1 MPLSAAIEAL
11 RSHPRFS
18 AAMRQ
23 AAGSA
28 VALYQGD
35 RILNALMSDR
45 ARALFSH
52 VALYLHYHRTDT
64 DEPGLTV
71 GAMKDLCTQLKLCSR
86 GRCEAMLALMRAAGY
101 LTAVPNLDRRRRPL
115 APTEKLFALHRDRWG
130 AHFEALQQVLPEAA
144 SYRAA
149 VQDPEFIR
157 SFVTTLGERFI
168 AGLRI
173 LGHSPALGMF
183 AERNAGM
190 IVLYSLALG
199 GPEDG
204 PFPAEVPVDLSINA
218 LAIRCSV
225 SRKHVLTILRDA
237 QAEGLLVR
245 GGPSNNEV
253 TLLPRGREALEMFF
267 ATLFLYLAQ
276 CAQEALRASATAG
289 PAAALAD
296 AIDLEPFP
304 F

>member
-1 MPLSAAIEAL
+1 MPSPAAIAAL

-18 AAMRQ
+18 DAMRQ

-45 ARALFSH
+45 ARALFTH
-52 VALYLHYHRTDT
+52 VALYLHYRGTKGG
-64 DEPGLTV
+64 EPGLTV
-71 GAMKDLCTQLKLCSR
+71 GAMKDLCTQVELCSR
-86 GRCEAMLALMRAAGY
+86 GRCEAMLALMRTAGLFAA
-101 LTAVPNLDRRRRPL
+101 APNLDRRRRPL
-115 APTEKLFALHRDRWG
+115 MPTEKLFALHRERWG
-130 AHFEALQQVLPEAA
+130 AHFEALQQVLPEAD

-149 VQDPEFIR
+149 LDNPDFIKA
-157 SFVTTLGERFI
+157 FVAMLGERFI

-173 LGHSPALGMF
+173 LGHAPALEMF

-190 IVLYSLALG
+190 IILFSLALG
-199 GPEDG
+199 GLADG
-204 PFPAEVPVDLSINA
+204 PFPADGPVELSINA
-218 LAIRCSV
+218 LATKCSV

-237 QAEGLLVR
+237 ELEGLLVR

-253 TLLPRGREALEMFF
+253 TILPRGREALEMFF

-276 CAQEALRASATAG
+276 CAEEATRTSATAR

-296 AIDLEPFP
+296 AID
-304 F
+304 